1 MATPAHSQKPAS
13 KVNNEP
19 TKRKLD
25 GGFDP
30 MGGVAD
36 SMGGPTGAKSQKM
49 DDGSSSAGGH
59 LAALLEQDSPFK
71 QNSFTSDGSG
81 LGGGDSSSGD
91 LSDQFGGPTK
101 QQLPPLGASPLMGGP
116 AMGGGMGGTNSM
128 APMGSNH
135 IVGGQGPPMGPN
147 GGNNSLSGGGGGG
160 GGGQGILKSVLM
172 QDPNPSPASSRG
184 PGAQAGQLPPVGARP
199 IGGGFTGPMGGQ
211 GGPEGGMSQA
221 QAQQM
226 KAQQFRAQFAQFREI
241 QNDPT
246 LSKEMR
252 QEKEK
257 AFLQQDPQFNQ
268 IFQQLVQQKS
278 RKRLASQAEAEQRA
292 SGGNSRSYLE
302 LQLLVLP
309 FSKLALL

>member
-1 MATPAHSQKPAS
+1 
-13 KVNNEP
+13 
-19 TKRKLD
+19 
-25 GGFDP
+25 
-30 MGGVAD
+30 
-36 SMGGPTGAKSQKM
+36 
-49 DDGSSSAGGH
+49 
-59 LAALLEQDSPFK
+59 
-71 QNSFTSDGSG
+71 
-81 LGGGDSSSGD
+81 
-91 LSDQFGGPTK
+91 
-101 QQLPPLGASPLMGGP
+101 
-116 AMGGGMGGTNSM
+116 MGGTNSM
-128 APMGSNH
+128 APMGNNH

-160 GGGQGILKSVLM
+160 GGQGILKSVLM
-172 QDPNPSPASSRG
+172 QDPNPNPASSRG
-184 PGAQAGQLPPVGARP
+184 PGAQGGQLPPVGARP

-292 SGGNSRSYLE
+292 SGGNSRYYLE
-302 LQLLVLP
+302 LFQQLLFWSCLFQNQY
-309 FSKLALL
+309 FS